1 MNQRQL
7 YYGFRRAQKVYGQ
20 QSVHVNLLAI
30 QAGVTPGE
38 IVDYIESN
46 PNAVTTRMVASTVL
60 GDRYES
66 YGGMYVDGVVKMPFL
81 STESVVREGE
91 NGATIVLSLENNT
104 FKNSTSINNFDVD
117 AGNTGLVLASCSGEG
132 ATKTLVFS
140 GIAKTGKIKIM
151 AKAAGMNVA
160 ANSDII
166 EIPVEAMSLDAST
179 ISQVAPDFGT
189 VILATAATGKIDIGG
204 TGVSLDFT
212 AKTKGVGGNKIT
224 VTLVDPGTNTAEEV
238 VEVDGND
245 ITVTLAYG
253 TGLITSTAASVKT
266 KLDATP
272 AAAALIN
279 TAITGVLSTR
289 CIDDAVTL
297 DNGAD
302 GTVAKAGKH
311 VVNGTKIWIATTD
324 CTITN
329 SDGWKSIS
337 FDS

>member
-20 QSVHVNLLAI
+20 QSIHVNLLAI
-30 QAGVTPGE
+30 HAGVTPGE

-46 PNAVTTRMVASTVL
+46 PNAATTRMVASTVL

-104 FKNSTSINNFDVD
+104 FKNSTSTSNFDVD
-117 AGNTGLVLASCSGEG
+117 AGNTGLVLASCSGDG

-151 AKAAGMNVA
+151 AKAAGMNIA

-189 VILATAATGKIDIGG
+189 VILAAAATGKIDLVA
-204 TGVSLDFT
+204 GVSLDFT
-212 AKTKGVGGNKIT
+212 AKTKGVSGNKIT

-245 ITVTLAYG
+245 ITVTLAYD
-253 TGLITSTAASVKT
+253 TNAVTSTAASVKT

-272 AAAALIN
+272 AAAALID
-279 TAITGVLSTR
+279 TAITGEVSTL
-289 CIDDAVTL
+289 CIDDTVAL
-297 DNGAD
+297 DNGVD

-324 CTITN
+324 CTIAN
-329 SDGWKSIS
+329 SGGWKSIS